1 MWLKKQFKAKIYL
14 ASYRNGLIVFR
25 IIPGHAFECKIRCHS
40 FMCGIGFQNPW
51 WSAPMAFAPAL
62 LATILI
68 FMDQQITSVIVNRK
82 ENKLMVR
89 PIAYYLS

>member
-1 MWLKKQFKAKIYL
+1 
-14 ASYRNGLIVFR
+14 
-25 IIPGHAFECKIRCHS
+25 
-40 FMCGIGFQNPW
+40 MCGIGFQNPW

-89 PIAYYLS
+89 PIAYYLSSFTLFNRYIIYKGVKLYSLLLLFYVKRAPVTY